1 MSIPKI
7 LIEVDKG
14 LINLIVADREVD
26 VVIYDFDG
34 CVDMTEEQYQDYVDQ
49 CIKEKENLNYTI
61 Y

>member
-26 VVIYDFDG
+26 VVIQHGDVY
-34 CVDMTEEQYQDYVDQ
+34 
-49 CIKEKENLNYTI
+49 IKE
-61 Y
+61 